1 MKDPSDPASYRA
13 IAGSSL
19 ILKTFEL
26 VVILLWGHILSSDS
40 LQFGYKAKTSTVH
53 CTWLVS
59 EVVQCMMRGG
69 TNPIVTVLD
78 CSKAFDKCK
87 FSLLF
92 RRLLDKG
99 LPAVIV
105 RVLAYIYMEQYA
117 WVKWGEAKSSIMA
130 ISNGTRQGAI
140 LSPIFWA
147 VYSDPMLQ
155 RLRELGLGAHVAGL
169 YMGAVCYADDFL
181 LIALTQSAMQ
191 RMLVEIEDFAA
202 EYNITFSTD
211 PVPSKSKTKCLFIVG
226 NRRHLRKPAS
236 LVLCGRELPY
246 VRQAEHLGNM
256 LTEEGT
262 MEQDTVMKRARFI
275 QSSVEIRTLFS
286 FAAPAEVLHALK
298 VYSSSF
304 YGSCLWDLGGM
315 KAKQVYSAWN
325 TTVKLVWYCPPWTR
339 TFFLQQLLSCG
350 QTSAK
355 VDILTR
361 YVNFFHSLRSSACH
375 EVQILS
381 RYLARDVQSVTG
393 RNLRLIHDLSLL
405 NPWTAKLGHIRQA
418 LILSEL
424 VEVPDMDR
432 WRLPYLCSLLT
443 KRREMRTLALENEEN
458 YISDLISS
466 LVRN

>member
-1 MKDPSDPASYRA
+1 
-13 IAGSSL
+13 
-19 ILKTFEL
+19 
-26 VVILLWGHILSSDS
+26 
-40 LQFGYKAKTSTVH
+40 
-53 CTWLVS
+53 
-59 EVVQCMMRGG
+59 
-69 TNPIVTVLD
+69 
-78 CSKAFDKCK
+78 
-87 FSLLF
+87 
-92 RRLLDKG
+92 
-99 LPAVIV
+99 
-105 RVLAYIYMEQYA
+105 
-117 WVKWGEAKSSIMA
+117 
-130 ISNGTRQGAI
+130 
-140 LSPIFWA
+140 
-147 VYSDPMLQ
+147 MLQ

-169 YMGAVCYADDFL
+169 YMGTVCYADDLL
-181 LIALTQSAMQ
+181 LIAPTRSAMQ

-236 LVLCGRELPY
+236 LVLCVRELPY

-325 TTVKLVWYCPPWTR
+325 TTVKLVWYCPLWTR

-424 VEVPDMDR
+424 VEVPEMDR